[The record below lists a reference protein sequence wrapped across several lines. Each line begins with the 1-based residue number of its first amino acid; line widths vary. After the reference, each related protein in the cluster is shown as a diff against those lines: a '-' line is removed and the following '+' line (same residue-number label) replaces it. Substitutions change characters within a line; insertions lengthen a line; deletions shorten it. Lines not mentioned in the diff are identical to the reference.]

1 MFVNVTFADIGFLSG
16 YGVSSFN
23 APSINHESGF
33 SHNIFFGIEKPY
45 QLNQSES
52 LILSKVL
59 STNRRFSTLYL
70 TNLISYV
77 FQKELTSTESIGLGF
92 HLSYLINED
101 IDAVNLDG
109 FGFGLNFK
117 YQRLLT
123 DELAL
128 NLNIQSTAYDVVGG
142 SMLLMTTL
150 LISQSVLILVTHHQ
164 INILLKLL
172 KWGN

>member
-70 TNLISYV
+70 TEFEFHTM

-142 SMLLMTTL
+142 SDVINDHFVNKSVRTY
-150 LISQSVLILVTHHQ
+150 ISYTPS
-164 INILLKLL
+164 N
-172 KWGN
+172 